1 MTVHEQ
7 IEKLGVLPVIVIDDA
22 ASAAPLAD
30 ALLAGGVYAAEIT
43 MRTAA
48 GRDAIAAM
56 AKAHPEMLVGAGT
69 VLTAEAAEEAI
80 AAGSRFIVS
89 PGLNPA
95 VAAVCKAHGVDY
107 LPGVVTP
114 TEIDQALALG
124 LTWLKFFPASAFGGA
139 KTIKA
144 LAAPYTMVRFMPTGG
159 VSNDNLEDYLKLP
172 CIFACGASFLA
183 ERSLIAAGDWAEIT
197 ARCRAAVEKVQAIRG

>member
-1 MTVHEQ
+1 MTIREQ
-7 IEKLGVLPVIVIDDA
+7 IEQLGILPVIVIDDA
-22 ASAAPLAD
+22 ADALPLAE
-30 ALLAGGVYAAEIT
+30 ALLAGGVTAAEIT

-69 VLTAEAAEEAI
+69 VLSAEAAEDAI

-114 TEIDQALALG
+114 TEIEQALALG

-144 LAAPYTMVRFMPTGG
+144 LSAPYTMVRFMPTGG
-159 VSNDNLEDYLKLP
+159 VSNDNLEEYLKLP
-172 CIFACGASFLA
+172 CIYACGASFLA
-183 ERSLIAAGDWAEIT
+183 ERALIKAGDWAEIT
-197 ARCRAAVEKVQAIRG
+197 ARCRAAVEKVRAIRG